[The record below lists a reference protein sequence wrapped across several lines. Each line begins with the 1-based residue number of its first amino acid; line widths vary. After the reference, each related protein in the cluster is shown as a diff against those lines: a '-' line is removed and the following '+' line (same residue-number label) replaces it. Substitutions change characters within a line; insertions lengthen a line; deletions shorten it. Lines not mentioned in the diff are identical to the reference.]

1 MTINFV
7 FLSVQ
12 LVSLPPVAAVLDSLH
27 ANGVN
32 YSVYDNVS
40 IEPTDAR
47 QVQHSIVKHYSF

>member
-47 QVQHSIVKHYSF
+47 QVQHSIKTL